1 MLVIHNI
8 TQALSFSFGHPG
20 LSIEQGP
27 SFNFA
32 QGAPSQESD
41 FPQEMPH
48 SSHKQDL
55 DQISELWRLGRTPIK
70 IGVLK
75 NMLRAYP
82 HAGVAKELYE
92 GFLCGFRLKYS
103 GPRISFISKNLQS
116 ANCHKVETLDK
127 LDQEVKAGR
136 MAGPFLEK
144 PISTLRTSPIGLV
157 PKEKGW
163 RLISHL
169 SYPEGSG
176 VNDFIDR
183 DECSV
188 QYASFDEV
196 IQMVSSLGKS
206 ALIGVR
212 DIKSAFRLLPVH
224 PSDFELL
231 GIYFDEKFFVNKS
244 PEDTPV
250 CQMMLDT
257 FSDICEELG
266 VPIASEKS
274 VGPVTS
280 LKFLGLVIDTVE
292 MVVRIPQDK
301 LLKLK
306 SLLEP
311 ILLNKKITHKDLES
325 VVVEEIPGTSTGAE
339 SVPENNPE
347 EFRDLILSLKQTD

>member
-1 MLVIHNI
+1 
-8 TQALSFSFGHPG
+8 
-20 LSIEQGP
+20 
-27 SFNFA
+27 
-32 QGAPSQESD
+32 
-41 FPQEMPH
+41 MPH

-231 GIYFDEKFFVNKS
+231 GIYLMKS
-244 PEDTPV
+244 
-250 CQMMLDT
+250 
-257 FSDICEELG
+257 
-266 VPIASEKS
+266 
-274 VGPVTS
+274 S
-280 LKFLGLVIDTVE
+280 L
-292 MVVRIPQDK
+292 
-301 LLKLK
+301 
-306 SLLEP
+306 
-311 ILLNKKITHKDLES
+311 
-325 VVVEEIPGTSTGAE
+325 
-339 SVPENNPE
+339 
-347 EFRDLILSLKQTD
+347 